1 MKIKTGRGTITLL
14 VLIAIYSI
22 SMVTSLPGLAISPIL
37 GHLETI
43 FKDSSELQLQML
55 ESLPSFI
62 IVPFILLAGRLS
74 LHVNKKKIL
83 IIGLSIFF
91 ICSIAYPFADKM
103 WLLLLISAIL
113 GIGAGM
119 VIPFSTGLVADYFS
133 GKYRT
138 RHLGLVSSITN
149 ISLVLATLF
158 AGFLAGV
165 NWHLPFLVYC
175 LSGISL
181 FFAFFL
187 DDKPPYSQSP
197 AQKKPAPA
205 QGSVFSRFDWPIRLM
220 LFYYFIT
227 LLALNI
233 PFNLSLYM
241 HNLKVGNYDT
251 SGTLISVFFLAMT
264 LPGLFINNILSK
276 LKSNTNFI
284 ALCCICIGLIPFTF
298 KSDLFSLSIG
308 VILIGLGYGIMQPII
323 YDKTAASVTPAHA
336 TYALSLVM
344 VMNYVAIITY
354 PFILEGVSDIFRAS
368 SSSCFPFIFSIVIA
382 IAFTIFAFF
391 RRNTETLGIL
401 KDE

>member
-14 VLIAIYSI
+14 VLVAIYSI

-43 FKDSSELQLQML
+43 FKDASKLQLQML

-62 IVPFILLAGRLS
+62 IVPFILLSGRLS
-74 LHVNKKKIL
+74 LHVNKKKLLIL
-83 IIGLSIFF
+83 GLSIFF
-91 ICSIAYPFADKM
+91 LCSIIYPFINKL

-138 RHLGLVSSITN
+138 RQLGLVSSITN
-149 ISLVLATLF
+149 VSLVLATLF

-175 LSGISL
+175 LSGFSL

-187 DDKPPYSQSP
+187 DNKPPYSQTPSQKPIPSKTSP
-197 AQKKPAPA
+197 
-205 QGSVFSRFDWPIRLM
+205 SFRFDWPIRLM

-241 HNLKVGNYDT
+241 HNLNVGNYDT

-264 LPGLFINNILSK
+264 LPGLFINNIISK
-276 LKSNTNFI
+276 LNNNTNFI
-284 ALCCICIGLIPFTF
+284 ALCCITIGLLAFSV
-298 KSDLFSLSIG
+298 KSDLVLLTIG
-308 VILIGLGYGIMQPII
+308 VILIGLGYGVMQPII

-344 VMNYVAIITY
+344 VMNYIAIITY
-354 PFILEGVSDIFRAS
+354 PFIFEGLGNLFKAS
-368 SSSCFPFIFSIVIA
+368 SSSYFPFLFSMIISA
-382 IAFTIFAFF
+382 AFTVFVFF
-391 RRNTETLGIL
+391 RRNTETLGIS

>member
-1 MKIKTGRGTITLL
+1 
-14 VLIAIYSI
+14 
-22 SMVTSLPGLAISPIL
+22 MVTSLPGLAISPIL

-43 FKDSSELQLQML
+43 FKDASKLQLQML

-74 LHVNKKKIL
+74 LRVNKKKIL
-83 IIGLSIFF
+83 IFGLSIFF
-91 ICSIAYPFADKM
+91 ICSIAYPFANKM

-138 RHLGLVSSITN
+138 RQLGLVSSITN
-149 ISLVLATLF
+149 VSLVLATLL

-187 DDKPPYSQSP
+187 GNKPPYGQSGE
-197 AQKKPAPA
+197 QKPPTPSKTS
-205 QGSVFSRFDWPIRLM
+205 GFFRFDWPVRLM

-227 LLALNI
+227 FLALNI

-241 HNLKVGNYDT
+241 HNLKIGNYDT

-284 ALCCICIGLIPFTF
+284 ALCCICIGLLPFTM
-298 KSDLFSLSIG
+298 KSPLILLTIG
-308 VILIGLGYGIMQPII
+308 VILLGLG
-323 YDKTAASVTPAHA
+323 
-336 TYALSLVM
+336 
-344 VMNYVAIITY
+344 
-354 PFILEGVSDIFRAS
+354 
-368 SSSCFPFIFSIVIA
+368 
-382 IAFTIFAFF
+382 
-391 RRNTETLGIL
+391 
-401 KDE
+401 

>member
-43 FKDSSELQLQML
+43 FKDASKLQLQML

-74 LHVNKKKIL
+74 LRVNKKKLL
-83 IIGLSIFF
+83 IFGLSIFF
-91 ICSIAYPFADKM
+91 LCSIIYPFANKM

-138 RHLGLVSSITN
+138 RQLGLVSSITN
-149 ISLVLATLF
+149 VSLVLATLF

-181 FFAFFL
+181 IFTFFL
-187 DDKPPYSQSP
+187 DNKPPYSQASG
-197 AQKKPAPA
+197 QKPPVPSKKSA
-205 QGSVFSRFDWPIRLM
+205 SFRFDWPIRLM

-264 LPGLFINNILSK
+264 LPGLFINNIISK

-284 ALCCICIGLIPFTF
+284 ALCCICIGLLPFTM
-298 KSDLFSLSIG
+298 KSELILLTIG

-336 TYALSLVM
+336 TYALALVM

-354 PFILEGVSDIFRAS
+354 PFILEGLSHLFRAS
-368 SSSCFPFIFSIVIA
+368 SSSYFPFIFSIIIA
-382 IAFTIFAFF
+382 AIFTVFTFF